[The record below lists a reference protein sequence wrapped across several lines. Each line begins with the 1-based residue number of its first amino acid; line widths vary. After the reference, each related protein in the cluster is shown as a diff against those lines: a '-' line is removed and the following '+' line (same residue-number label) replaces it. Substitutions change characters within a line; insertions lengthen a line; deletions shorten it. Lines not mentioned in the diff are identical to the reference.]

1 MLDVQEYTQEDCI
14 IVHVDLSHVR
24 RGDVVSAVGRHAA
37 DQRLLIDEAEGL
49 ARAIHLD
56 VLHTHTVKPKQ
67 IYAGAFLGQGQR
79 ADIGELVEALKPDV
93 LIFNGT
99 LSPVQQRNLEKEWR
113 VKVIDRTGLILEIFG
128 ERAQTKEGKLQV
140 ELAMLD
146 YQRSRLVRSWTHLE
160 RQRGGAGFMG
170 GPGET
175 QIELDR
181 RIIAE
186 RMVRLKKDLEDVR
199 RTRDLGRQSR
209 ARVPFPVVA
218 LVGYTNAGKSTL
230 FNRLT
235 GASVMAEDLLFATLD
250 PTMRKMNLG
259 GGQEVILSDTVGF
272 ISDLPTHLVAA
283 FRSTLEQVIYADVIL
298 HVMDVS
304 HEAYRGQREDV
315 IKILKDLG
323 VEYEADARVIEVWN
337 KIDLLED
344 EERKDE
350 IVRAV
355 RHGDGRKVA
364 VSALAGLGLDDLGA
378 AVQEVLLRS
387 HHVIDLDV
395 PVTDGQALAWLYAHA
410 HVVDREDGES
420 YVRMR
425 VMMDLALRGQFYDRF
440 GYGEKVQAVERKD
453 EAWRL

>member
-1 MLDVQEYTQEDCI
+1 LFDTQEYTQEDCI
-14 IVHVDLSHVR
+14 LVHVDLSHVR
-24 RGDVVSAVGRHAA
+24 RDESAGASGRYA
-37 DQRLLIDEAEGL
+37 DQALLIEEAQGL

-56 VLHTHTVKPKQ
+56 ILHTHSFKPKR

-79 ADIGELVEALKPDV
+79 ADIKELVEAHQPDV

-99 LSPVQQRNLEKEWR
+99 LSPVQQRNLEKEWG

-230 FNRLT
+230 FNRMT
-235 GASVMAEDLLFATLD
+235 GANVMAEDLLFATLD
-250 PTMRKMNLG
+250 PTMRKLALD

-304 HEAYRGQREDV
+304 HDGYEAQRADV

-323 VEYEADARVIEVWN
+323 VEYDQDERVVEVWN
-337 KIDLLED
+337 KIDIAD
-344 EERKDE
+344 DERKDE
-350 IVRAV
+350 ILRAV
-355 RHGDGRKVA
+355 TQSERKVA
-364 VSALAGLGLDDLGA
+364 ISALQGRGLDQLEQ
-378 AVQEVLLRS
+378 VILEVLLRS
-387 HHVIDLDV
+387 HNLVDLNI
-395 PVTDGQALAWLYAHA
+395 PVTDGQAMAWLYSHA
-410 HVVDREDGES
+410 HVVEREDGEQ
-420 YVRMR
+420 YVHMR
-425 VMMDLALRGQFYDRF
+425 VMMDSALRGQFYDRF
-440 GYGEKVQAVERKD
+440 GYGEEFKAPQQED
-453 EAWRL
+453 IWQL